1 VEKPLRLLTFIGVLA
16 CLLGEPR
23 HLSASTVRYFT
34 DAELI
39 ARSERVVYGR
49 VVGQRVERDPSHP
62 RRIYTITTLSV
73 IEDFTSHPGDTLE
86 IWELGGALDGEQLFV
101 GGAVEF
107 RAGESVVVCLDR
119 GRLGLRT
126 LAMALSKFSVVAGAR
141 GDATLRRDLRETAVV
156 GGAVVARDR
165 SLSEFRQLAAH
176 TLGRSSRRA
185 SLNPSPETGVVEPP
199 VGSVVEPW
207 TNIRPS
213 LPLRWRDADFRTP
226 VRVFKN
232 TLMPPPLVSG
242 DAVPQLQTALAAWT
256 NPAGASIA
264 VQYAGTAFETSVDSD
279 WMSIPGHSTL
289 ITFEDPN
296 NELGPGVLAIG
307 GGFGQNTAGSGGVV
321 NGVTYDAFVNGFVIF
336 QNAAELPATFRQPPD
351 FTRVLTHEIGHTI
364 GFGHT
369 QNDGSVV
376 NPTANIMYAFCCF
389 SATPVPPSIG
399 PDDLA
404 GLVEMYPAPSATGPS
419 MALDTTTVHFGAVT
433 AGGGFSWQTAAQK
446 IRLTQAGG
454 GTVTWTAT
462 STRPWLQVAPTSGTG
477 PALLT
482 LSVVP
487 DPGLPAIGLE
497 DAAIVFTYSGASNA
511 PGPVLV
517 RLSLT
522 SIGQSSGP
530 IGTVDTPLE
539 NATGVTGAVPFTGW
553 ALDDVEVVGIHVCRQ
568 PVAGEGLTPQ
578 PLCGGEAQ
586 IYVGSAILIE
596 GARPDVQAAFPTYP
610 MAGRA
615 GWGFMVL
622 TNMLP
627 SQGNG
632 TYQFSMYA
640 QDQESHFSL
649 LGTRT
654 MTCTNAQAMR
664 PFGTIDTP
672 GQGETVSGT
681 FINFGWALTPQPK
694 IIPVGGTTITV
705 LVDGVARGNVTY
717 NHERAD
723 IESLFPGYRNTEGPN
738 GAVGFR
744 VIDSR
749 TLSDGLHTISWTV
762 TDSDGVTEGIGS
774 RYFRVSNTTSAAS
787 TSLSTSSAS
796 SIPPNETATV
806 TAAPSLDQVEAVP
819 IDRTPIWGRRGW
831 ALDGEWQSYAPNSS
845 GRRIVRGEEID
856 RFELALDLGSGE
868 TIAGHLRNADRLA
881 PLPAGAQLNPAT
893 GRFTWTPGAGFIG
906 NYDLVFVRSL
916 SGRPLARYEVRF
928 ALRPKSSGFTGMQ
941 VTIDRPRTQQDV
953 TQPFI
958 LSGWAADLSTD
969 SGETGVGG
977 LHVWAYP
984 LTGGA
989 PTFLGTAR
997 YGAVRADV
1005 ADVHGEQ
1012 FRASG
1017 FELSVVGVS
1026 PGLYDLAVFP
1036 WSTARSGFAPAS
1048 VVRVAIR

>member
-1 VEKPLRLLTFIGVLA
+1 MQRPIRLLTLLGVLA
-16 CLLGEPR
+16 GLLGNPTY
-23 HLSASTVRYFT
+23 LSASTVRYFT

-73 IEDFTSHPGDTLE
+73 IEDFTSHPGETLE
-86 IWELGGALDGEQLFV
+86 VWELGGALDGEQLFV

-119 GRLGLRT
+119 GRVGLRT
-126 LAMALSKFSVVAGAR
+126 LAMALSKFTVVAGAG
-141 GDATLRRDLRETAVV
+141 GDATLRRDLRQTQVV
-156 GGAVVARDR
+156 GGAVAAQDR
-165 SLSEFRQLAAH
+165 SLNEFRQLAAQ
-176 TLGRSSRRA
+176 TLGRRSRRA
-185 SLNPSPETGVVEPP
+185 AVNQSLQTGVVEPF
-199 VGSVVEPW
+199 

-213 LPLRWRDADFRTP
+213 LPLRWRDADFGTP
-226 VRVFKN
+226 VRVFRN

-242 DAVPQLQTALAAWT
+242 DAVPQLQTAVSAWT
-256 NPAGASIA
+256 SPSGASIA
-264 VQYAGTAFETSVDSD
+264 VQYAGTAFESSINSD
-279 WMSIPGHSTL
+279 WTSIPAHSTL
-289 ITFEDPN
+289 VTFEDPTR
-296 NELGPGVLAIG
+296 ELGPGVLAIG
-307 GGFGQNTAGSGGVV
+307 GGFGQNTLGSGGVV

-336 QNAAELPATFRQPPD
+336 QNAADLPASFRQPLD

-369 QNDGSVV
+369 QDDGSVP
-376 NPTANIMYAFCCF
+376 NPTANIMYAFCCL

-404 GLVEMYPAPSATGPS
+404 GLIAMYPAPPATGPS
-419 MALDTTTVHFGAVT
+419 MAVDTTTAYFGAVT
-433 AGGGFSWQTAAQK
+433 AGGGFSWRTAAQP
-446 IRLTQAGG
+446 IRLTQTGS

-462 STRPWLQVAPTSGTG
+462 STRPWLQVTPASGTG
-477 PALLT
+477 PASLT
-482 LSVVP
+482 LSVGP
-487 DPGLPAIGLE
+487 DPALPALGLE
-497 DAAIVFTYSGASNA
+497 DGAIVFTFSGASNA

-522 SIGQSSGP
+522 PIGQSSSP

-539 NATGVTGAVPFTGW
+539 NTTGVTGAVPFTGW
-553 ALDDVEVVGIHVCRQ
+553 ALDDVQVAGIHVCRQ

-578 PLCGGEAQ
+578 ELCGGTTQ
-586 IYVGSAILIE
+586 IYVGSAVLIE

-610 MAGRA
+610 MAERA

-627 SQGNG
+627 NQGNG

-640 QDQESHFSL
+640 QDQESHVVH
-649 LGTRT
+649 LGSRT
-654 MTCTNAQAMR
+654 MTCTNAQATR

-672 GQGETVSGT
+672 GQGDTVSGT

-694 IIPVGGTTITV
+694 IIPVNGSTITV
-705 LVDGVARGNVTY
+705 LIDGIAHGNVTY

-738 GAVGFR
+738 GAIGFR

-762 TDSDGVTEGIGS
+762 TDSNGVTEGIGS
-774 RYFRVSNTTSAAS
+774 RHFRVANTTSAAS
-787 TSLSTSSAS
+787 TSLPTSSAS
-796 SIPPNETATV
+796 STV
-806 TAAPSLDQVEAVP
+806 EGVSASAAP

-831 ALDGEWQSYAPNSS
+831 ALDGEWRSYAPNDA
-845 GRRIVRGEEID
+845 GRTIVRGEEID

-868 TIAGHLRNADRLA
+868 TITGHLRNGERLE

-893 GRFTWTPGAGFIG
+893 GRFSWMPGAGFIG
-906 NYDLVFVRSL
+906 SYDLVFVRSL
-916 SGRPLARYEVRF
+916 SGRPISRHEVRF
-928 ALRPKSSGFTGMQ
+928 ALRPKSSGFTGVQ
-941 VTIDRPRTQQDV
+941 VTIDRPRTQPDV
-953 TQPFI
+953 TQPFT
-958 LSGWAADLSTD
+958 LSGWAADLSTEQ
-969 SGETGVGG
+969 GETGLTG

-989 PTFLGTAR
+989 PIFLGTAR
-997 YGAVRADV
+997 YGSMRSDV

-1017 FELSVVGVS
+1017 FELSVVGLV
-1026 PGLYDLAVFP
+1026 PGPYDLAVFP
-1036 WSTARSGFAPAS
+1036 WSTALGGFAPAS
-1048 VVRVAIR
+1048 VVRVTIR